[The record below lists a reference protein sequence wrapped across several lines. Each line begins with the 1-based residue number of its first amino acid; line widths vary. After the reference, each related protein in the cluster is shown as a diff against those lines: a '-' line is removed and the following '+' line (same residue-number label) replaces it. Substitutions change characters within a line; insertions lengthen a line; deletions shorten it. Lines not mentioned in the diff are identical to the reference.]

1 MAIIISGRLVQT
13 VYFNYAVVCSV
24 GVGEMGRPP
33 GIYIKGGRLIKKL
46 LKTAMGGH
54 QNQGVCPEHLSK

>member
-1 MAIIISGRLVQT
+1 MQWC
-13 VYFNYAVVCSV
+13 VVW

-33 GIYIKGGRLIKKL
+33 GIYIKGGRLTKKLL